1 MAEMKLSELAG
12 LLGGELTG
20 DGERLV
26 CGLATIET
34 ARHAAAVTLVRPRV
48 LIFED
53 SSPNFCLR
61 SAASFQIPAFEDQDC
76 AAKGHRGIEQG
87 VERVL
92 QNERR
97 TYWLLMGGRVNHIE
111 RREIRY
117 QVGRGHDEP
126 AADPVSQRGE
136 PP

>member
-1 MAEMKLSELAG
+1 MQ
-12 LLGGELTG
+12 
-20 DGERLV
+20 
-26 CGLATIET
+26 ATIET
-34 ARHAAAVTLVRPRV
+34 ARHAAAVTLVRPRE

-76 AAKGHRGIEQG
+76 AAQGHRGIEQG

-97 TYWLLMGGRVNHIE
+97 ARGRRGDGVKKMVWCFQQKGGFFFFCWGGGFKKKK
-111 RREIRY
+111 RRKKKLA
-117 QVGRGHDEP
+117 P
-126 AADPVSQRGE
+126 
-136 PP
+136 